1 MYVQTPR
8 WFQQFCSRS
17 GGRVRDSTSFWNPLR
32 RACRVQYTS
41 LFPLDFFVSG
51 AHTPLNR
58 LSEEQFPPAWKRSTP
73 RGERFSSRI
82 EPWARRQTDHSRLN
96 QRSYTMRAASPP
108 VSFSLRSL
116 SSATVLRHA
125 RSTRLAVVYLLF
137 TVTLMMVPKADISE
151 TPFDEANTPTNE
163 IVVTKVSPSEDEQLV
178 TTFAPRIFPQPR
190 MTNVCR
196 IFPVYAG
203 RLTDSRTVREIL
215 CSLLC

>member
-1 MYVQTPR
+1 MTSASLRLTLPR
-8 WFQQFCSRS
+8 
-17 GGRVRDSTSFWNPLR
+17 
-32 RACRVQYTS
+32 
-41 LFPLDFFVSG
+41 
-51 AHTPLNR
+51 NR

-108 VSFSLRSL
+108 VSFSLWRL
-116 SSATVLRHA
+116 YSAMFLCHGRP
-125 RSTRLAVVYLLF
+125 TRLAVVYLL
-137 TVTLMMVPKADISE
+137 VAVALVLVPKADISE

-163 IVVTKVSPSEDEQLV
+163 MVVTKVSPSEHEQLV

-190 MTNVCR
+190 RTSVCR

-203 RLTDSRTVREIL
+203 PLTDSRTVREIL